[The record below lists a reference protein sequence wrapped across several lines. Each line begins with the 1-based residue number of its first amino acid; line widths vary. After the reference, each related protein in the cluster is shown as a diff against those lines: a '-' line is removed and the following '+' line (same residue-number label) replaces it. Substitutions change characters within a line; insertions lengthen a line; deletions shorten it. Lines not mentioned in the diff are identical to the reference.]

1 MPHVLMKWGW
11 MAMATISGSVIFDR
25 DRSLS
30 ISSQDSG
37 IAGIP
42 VVLQNTVSGMRL
54 VVLTD
59 TNGNYSFINVADGS
73 YRIVEAYGETG
84 GVTSPGDFANAV
96 VGNIPEGVNPPVS
109 AVSNPPTG
117 TTNIDSLTPDT
128 LFVTVAGNELTNQNF
143 YNGPVIYTPIEA
155 IIDECAIISG
165 DNLINVADEGTFGT
179 FPAGTSANT
188 GAPTEPYPDVTPDFT
203 YVLPNP
209 AVFTPLDGEYTVQ
222 NIMNNSMSAE
232 IGAWWRIADHTI
244 GNETGRMM
252 IVNGFNPGAVFFRD
266 TIQVKPN
273 TNYLFRS
280 WILNLFR
287 VNGYPNPEL
296 GVQILDENGGVL
308 YSATLGALIPVN
320 TNAPEW
326 KEIGTVINSR
336 NNTSLTVEFF

>member
-209 AVFTPLDGEYTVQ
+209 AVFLNYH
-222 NIMNNSMSAE
+222 I
-232 IGAWWRIADHTI
+232 RI
-244 GNETGRMM
+244 
-252 IVNGFNPGAVFFRD
+252 
-266 TIQVKPN
+266 
-273 TNYLFRS
+273 S
-280 WILNLFR
+280 
-287 VNGYPNPEL
+287 
-296 GVQILDENGGVL
+296 
-308 YSATLGALIPVN
+308 
-320 TNAPEW
+320 
-326 KEIGTVINSR
+326 
-336 NNTSLTVEFF
+336 

>member
-1 MPHVLMKWGW
+1 MGMPVITPGDRTGEQAITDLIESIAMQERALSHILNAESEKMQTVINMEGVTAQQLLQLNRSVEQMVNTATRLETILQTKLELVDMIDATCFDEVGW

-128 LFVTVAGNELTNQNF
+128 
-143 YNGPVIYTPIEA
+143 
-155 IIDECAIISG
+155 
-165 DNLINVADEGTFGT
+165 TFCY
-179 FPAGTSANT
+179 S
-188 GAPTEPYPDVTPDFT
+188 
-203 YVLPNP
+203 
-209 AVFTPLDGEYTVQ
+209 
-222 NIMNNSMSAE
+222 
-232 IGAWWRIADHTI
+232 
-244 GNETGRMM
+244 
-252 IVNGFNPGAVFFRD
+252 
-266 TIQVKPN
+266 
-273 TNYLFRS
+273 S
-280 WILNLFR
+280 W
-287 VNGYPNPEL
+287 
-296 GVQILDENGGVL
+296 
-308 YSATLGALIPVN
+308 
-320 TNAPEW
+320 
-326 KEIGTVINSR
+326 
-336 NNTSLTVEFF
+336 

>member
-143 YNGPVIYTPIEA
+143 YNGPVIY
-155 IIDECAIISG
+155 
-165 DNLINVADEGTFGT
+165 
-179 FPAGTSANT
+179 SAN
-188 GAPTEPYPDVTPDFT
+188 
-203 YVLPNP
+203 L
-209 AVFTPLDGEYTVQ
+209 
-222 NIMNNSMSAE
+222 
-232 IGAWWRIADHTI
+232 
-244 GNETGRMM
+244 
-252 IVNGFNPGAVFFRD
+252 
-266 TIQVKPN
+266 
-273 TNYLFRS
+273 
-280 WILNLFR
+280 
-287 VNGYPNPEL
+287 
-296 GVQILDENGGVL
+296 
-308 YSATLGALIPVN
+308 
-320 TNAPEW
+320 
-326 KEIGTVINSR
+326 
-336 NNTSLTVEFF
+336 